1 MTDKNNRGFVF
12 DPDEQEVLPHRME
25 TEDEFTE
32 TIDLA
37 SLLKADLSAS
47 GSFDIR
53 GGIWASTFGKLLQA
67 LPIPALL
74 VDQSRNIFVANQ
86 ACGKIGAEIESIM
99 GAPFCDLFRD
109 HSAHE
114 QAQSLLEKLFS
125 NRKSLVREA
134 ALRIG
139 NRDVWGR
146 LTLRSI
152 RISKDR
158 FALVLVE
165 DLTAEKTQYA
175 LIEKQ
180 TKELSKARDTLE
192 KIVQERTAD
201 LKKMNER
208 LLLEIAERKRHQ
220 TSLHLSRENFN
231 SIVERSADG
240 ILVVDP
246 AGMVIYAN
254 SSAEVLFGRPKGSLG
269 GSKFGVPLA
278 SGGITNI
285 DIIRPDGEAGVAQ
298 MRVERTDWDGEPS
311 HLCVLR
317 DITELKR
324 LETDLLGRAY
334 YDAATGLL
342 NRKKFLNMLQATV
355 RTSERYSLDLSVCI
369 CDLDQ
374 FKEVNDNYG
383 HQAGDHVLAVFAEIL
398 KKELRESDFAGR
410 YGGDEFIIALPLVVA
425 TSAKNCVDRI
435 RNSLERKVFDH
446 PLSSCKVTLS
456 AGIAQFI
463 PGEMSLEQ
471 LIKNADD
478 ALYKAKN
485 LGRNRVV
492 VDETGEVA

>member
-12 DPDEQEVLPHRME
+12 DPDEREVLPNRME
-25 TEDEFTE
+25 IEDEFTE

-74 VDQSRNIFVANQ
+74 VDQSFNIFVANQ
-86 ACGKIGAEIESIM
+86 ACGKIDAEIESIM
-99 GAPFCDLFRD
+99 GAPFCHLFPD
-109 HSAHE
+109 QSAGE
-114 QAQSLLEKLFS
+114 KAQSLLEKLFS
-125 NRKSLVREA
+125 DRKSLVREA

-139 NRDVWGR
+139 NRTLWSR

-152 RISKDR
+152 RIFKDR

-201 LKKMNER
+201 LKRMNER

-220 TSLHLSRENFN
+220 TSLQLNRENFN
-231 SIVERSADG
+231 SIVERNADG

-246 AGMVIYAN
+246 AGMVLYAN
-254 SSAEVLFGRPKGSLG
+254 CAAELLFGRPKGSLG

-278 SGGITNI
+278 SGGMTNI

-298 MRVERTDWDGEPS
+298 MRVERTDWNGEPS
-311 HLCVLR
+311 HLCVLH

-334 YDAATGLL
+334 HDAATGLL
-342 NRKKFLNMLQATV
+342 NRKKFLNMLQTAV
-355 RTSERYSLDLSVCI
+355 RTAERYSLDLSVCI
-369 CDLDQ
+369 CDLDH

-398 KKELRESDFAGR
+398 KEELRESDFAGR

-435 RNSLERKVFDH
+435 RNGLERKVFDH
-446 PLSSCKVTLS
+446 PLSSCKVTRICWYYS
-456 AGIAQFI
+456 VY
-463 PGEMSLEQ
+463 SW
-471 LIKNADD
+471 
-478 ALYKAKN
+478 
-485 LGRNRVV
+485 RN
-492 VDETGEVA
+492 ES